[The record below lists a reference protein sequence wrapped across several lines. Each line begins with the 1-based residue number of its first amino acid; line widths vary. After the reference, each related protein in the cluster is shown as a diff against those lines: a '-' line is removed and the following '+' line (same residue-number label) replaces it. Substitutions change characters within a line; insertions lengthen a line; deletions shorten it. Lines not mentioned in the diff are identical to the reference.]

1 MSVPTPRGAD
11 VVRRAQ
17 KLGLTAEYNS
27 DGETVTITG
36 ATRTI
41 FTTVSHADAYLRGYF
56 DGAGRA
62 HRWEAEQRLGPRVRK
77 CPGGCGRTI
86 LYGTCKECVAWEA
99 TP

>member
-1 MSVPTPRGAD
+1 MMEPTPRGAD
-11 VVRRAQ
+11 AVRRAQ
-17 KLGLTAEYNS
+17 QLGLTAEYV
-27 DGETVTITG
+27 GPGVKIGGRTWTV
-36 ATRTI
+36 AE
-41 FTTVSHADAYLRGYF
+41 ADAYLEGYF

-62 HRWEAEQRLGPRVRK
+62 HRWEAEQRRPRVRK

>member
-17 KLGLTAEYNS
+17 QLGLTAEYNS

-41 FTTVSHADAYLRGYF
+41 FTTVSQEADAYLRGYF
-56 DGAGRA
+56 DGAARA
-62 HRWEAEQRLGPRVRK
+62 HRSESEQRRLERV
-77 CPGGCGRTI
+77 I
-86 LYGTCKECVAWEA
+86 DVARDHDPQLIDGIMEA
-99 TP
+99 NR